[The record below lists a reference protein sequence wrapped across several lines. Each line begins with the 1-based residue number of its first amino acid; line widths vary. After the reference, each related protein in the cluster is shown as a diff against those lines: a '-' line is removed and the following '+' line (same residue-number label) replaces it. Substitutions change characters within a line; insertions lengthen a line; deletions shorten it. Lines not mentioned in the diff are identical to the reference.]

1 MSCLRRVALT
11 LSLIVL
17 TAPASAQA
25 AAPVFGI
32 KAVGPTAHGYFTL
45 AATLGATVSGSVL
58 VVNAGHV
65 AGTAEVLPADAT
77 TGRTTGA
84 VYETARRS
92 GVGGWLRLD
101 RTQIFLA
108 PGRSAV
114 VHFIAHVPA
123 TAAAGDHLG
132 GIVVRP
138 VRGAPSSAHATAKHA
153 FRVDL
158 VEQAIVAVQVT
169 VPGPSVRRLAV
180 TGVRA
185 GANPGYQTLLVGL
198 ANGGN
203 RMLKATGIV
212 TVTGTAGATLRRQA
226 FTVDTF
232 LPATSVEDPVV
243 LRGAALPAGRYVAS
257 VLIRWPGGS
266 SHLRAPLVVSAGQ
279 VRQVYGSPGLPRPA
293 GSAAAPTSGP
303 DTLVLLGGALALLL
317 AGIGGTPLAFRRRNR
332 PPAGARAPC
341 DMAGDAILV
350 TDARPAP
357 EGEAV
362 GTGERPD
369 GG

>member
-1 MSCLRRVALT
+1 
-11 LSLIVL
+11 
-17 TAPASAQA
+17 
-25 AAPVFGI
+25 VFGI

-45 AATLGATVSGSVL
+45 SAAPGATVSGSVR

-65 AGTAEVLPADAT
+65 AGTAEVLAADAT

-84 VYETARRS
+84 VYETARHS

-101 RTQIFLA
+101 RARVFLA
-108 PGRSAV
+108 PGRSAI
-114 VHFIAHVPA
+114 VHFIARVPA
-123 TAAAGDHLG
+123 GASVGDHLG
-132 GIVVRP
+132 GIAVRP
-138 VRGAPSSAHATAKHA
+138 MRAAPTSAHATAKHA

-169 VPGPSVRRLAV
+169 VPGASVRRLAV

-185 GANPGYQTLLVGL
+185 DANPGYQTLLVGL

-212 TVTGTAGATLRRQA
+212 KVTNQAGATLRRQA
-226 FTVDTF
+226 FTIDTF
-232 LPATSVEDPVV
+232 LPATSVEDPIV
-243 LRGAALPAGRYVAS
+243 LRGATLPAGRYFAS

-266 SHLRAPLVVSAGQ
+266 SHLHAPFVVSAGQ
-279 VRQVYGSPGLPRPA
+279 VRQVYGSPGLPHRA
-293 GSAAAPTSGP
+293 GSPAAPNAGP
-303 DTLVLLGGALALLL
+303 DALALIGGALALLL
-317 AGIGGTPLAFRRRNR
+317 AGIGGTTLAFRRRNR
-332 PPAGARAPC
+332 PPAPAPAPFDEARGAIR
-341 DMAGDAILV
+341 V
-350 TDARPAP
+350 TDGRPAP

-362 GTGERPD
+362 GTGERPA